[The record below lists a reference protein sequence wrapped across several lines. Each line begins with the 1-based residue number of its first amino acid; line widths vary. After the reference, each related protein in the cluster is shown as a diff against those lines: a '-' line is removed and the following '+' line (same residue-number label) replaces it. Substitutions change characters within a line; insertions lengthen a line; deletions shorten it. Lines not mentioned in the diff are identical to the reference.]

1 MGEEAVCKGLE
12 VRENMVDSGNLLK
25 LRLRRA
31 GRDKGEEDQGS
42 VGP

>member
-25 LRLRRA
+25 LRLT
-31 GRDKGEEDQGS
+31 GESSEMKSGT
-42 VGP
+42 